1 MSADRITLILF
12 LILITGKDVT
22 GDSLDIDKEV
32 LLNLKSFLEQ
42 KNKVNQG
49 SYNKWDP
56 QDVTPCVWQG
66 ISCSSNRVT
75 GINLPDNDIAGGL
88 FGNFSALTE
97 LTHLDLSTNTID
109 GSIPFDLGQ
118 CKNLRVLN
126 LSHNIMDGEINLSG
140 LTSMEILDLSVNRF
154 SGNIKMSFPRIC
166 NSLVVANL
174 SSNNFTGEIATS
186 MDGCSKLEYVDM
198 SSNFLTGNLWF
209 GFDRFKEFTV
219 SENHLNNTIPGSIFQ
234 ENCTLERLDLSQN
247 VFSGGIPKEIS
258 KCKNLTILDLS
269 GNFFTDK
276 VPTEIGSITKLEQLL
291 LGNNSLSREIP
302 ESLLELKN
310 LTYLDFSRNNFRG
323 DIQPIFGRF
332 TQVKYLLLHANGYTG
347 GLNSSGI
354 LKLQNISRLDL
365 SFNKLTGLLPPEL
378 SQMGSL
384 RYLILAG
391 NLFSG
396 AIPSEFGN
404 LQGLQ
409 ALDLSMNQLNGS
421 IPSSLGRLTSLL
433 WLMLANNSLTGQI
446 PPELGNCSSLLWVNL
461 ANNQLSGS
469 LSPELTNMGNNPSPT
484 FLLNR
489 QRNPA
494 AGSGECS
501 AMKRWIPADYPPFS
515 FVYSLLNRKR
525 CRSLWDTL
533 LKGNGI
539 FQVCLPG
546 TNIRTRQISGYCQL
560 SGNRLSGQIPPG
572 IGKMGNFSM
581 FHLGDNEFS
590 GTLPEEIG
598 QMPLIVLNITR
609 NNFSGRIPMQ
619 LGSLKCLRNL
629 DLSYNNF
636 SGTFPTNLNNL
647 TELSKFNV
655 SYNPYIS
662 GMIPV
667 TGQLA
672 TFEKSSFLGDPLL
685 DLPSFIDN
693 STNSSTIYGHRRSQ
707 QRKWGALLV
716 FMFLLLAF
724 TVCAV
729 MTILVCLV
737 VKSPVDQPGYMM
749 EDLKPGKE
757 FASNSGD
764 SSPWLSDAVKVI
776 RLDKTAFT
784 HADILKA
791 TSNFANDRIIGRG
804 GFGTVYRGLLPDG
817 RHVAIKKKLREGME
831 GEREFRAEMEVLSRN
846 GFGFKWKQRID
857 VAIDV
862 ARALGKA
869 RVTDFGLASL
879 WILGIVHVST
889 MEREQLVWWHPRWT
903 NKWRSDN
910 KEMWYSY
917 GVLLKK
923 LTTGEEPSNGGE
935 DVLVEMVVKVMEM
948 DVMGLA
954 QSRIPVSLH
963 LSGLDDGAL
972 EMCELL
978 LIGKR
983 CTAEALNI
991 LKATSNFAND
1001 RIIGRGGFGTVYR
1014 GLLPDGRHVAIKKK
1028 LREGM
1033 EGEREFRAEMEVLS
1047 RNGYGWPH
1055 PNLVTL
1061 YGWCLYGSEKLLVY
1075 EYMDGGNLEDSIP
1088 DRFGFKWKQRID
1100 VAIDVARAL
1109 VFLHHECYP
1118 SIVHRDV
1125 KASNVLLDK
1134 KGKARVTDFGLARF
1148 VDVGDSHVSTMV
1160 AGTVGYVAPEYGQ
1173 TWQAT
1178 TKGDVYSYGVLV
1190 MELATG
1196 RRAVD
1201 GGEECLVEWS
1211 RRVMGDG
1218 RNGLAQS
1225 MIPVSLQLSGLDDGA
1240 VEMCELLRIGIRCTA
1255 EAPQLRPNMKE
1266 IQDTKIAG
1274 LRLKFNTFK
1283 ALEGE
1288 KVKETYTRMKI
1299 LLNELENKD
1308 VKISQAEVNVTFV
1321 NSLPKKWLSMNQNQR
1336 ANNFIKND
1344 SLATMYG
1351 RYNYEEELIDQIYE
1365 SETKRFTLQGFTSK
1379 ALISNTCIHESTR
1392 SSSEFLADLN
1402 ADEKGLVDVSFDWY
1416 EESLSSEDEGV
1427 TMVKA
1432 FMAIAENTKVH
1443 NISLQNEV
1451 TRLNLDNESLR
1462 DEVSNLKKAIEEW
1475 TSSGRGKRK
1484 ETVSLKEIVF
1494 TKGENAPSKTAP
1506 EVTSNTESECDNQ
1519 EPLPPLPKPL
1529 GAEPIGTSND
1539 KTKQVTKKESS
1550 VKATKKKAHTKSPSV
1565 PDPSPNKKVDSSTE
1579 QLFLT
1584 LIKEVKGLKE

>member
-56 QDVTPCVWQG
+56 QDVTPCAWQG

-97 LTHLDLSTNTID
+97 LTQLDLSTNTID
-109 GSIPFDLGQ
+109 GSIPVDLGQ

-140 LTSMEILDLSVNRF
+140 LTSLEILDVSVNRF

-186 MDGCSKLEYVDM
+186 MDGCSKLEYVDL

-219 SENHLNNTIPGSIFQ
+219 SENRLNHTIPGSIFQ

-269 GNFFTDK
+269 GNIITDK
-276 VPTEIGSITKLEQLL
+276 VPTEIGSITKLEQLF

-310 LTYLDFSRNNFRG
+310 LTYLDFSRNNFGG

-365 SFNKLTGLLPPEL
+365 SFNNLTGLLPPEL

-446 PPELGNCSSLLWVNL
+446 PPELGNCRSLLWVNL

-598 QMPLIVLNITR
+598 QMPLIVLNISR

-672 TFEKSSFLGDPLL
+672 TFEKSSFLGNPLL

-716 FMFLLLAF
+716 SMFLLLAF

-729 MTILVCLV
+729 MTILVCVV
-737 VKSPVDQPGYMM
+737 VKSPVDQDGYIM

-757 FASNSGD
+757 FVSNSGD
-764 SSPWLSDAVKVI
+764 SSPWVSDAVKVI

-784 HADILKA
+784 HADILTA

-804 GFGTVYRGLLPDG
+804 GFGTVYRGLL
-817 RHVAIKKKLREGME
+817 L
-831 GEREFRAEMEVLSRN
+831 
-846 GFGFKWKQRID
+846 
-857 VAIDV
+857 
-862 ARALGKA
+862 
-869 RVTDFGLASL
+869 
-879 WILGIVHVST
+879 
-889 MEREQLVWWHPRWT
+889 
-903 NKWRSDN
+903 
-910 KEMWYSY
+910 
-917 GVLLKK
+917 
-923 LTTGEEPSNGGE
+923 
-935 DVLVEMVVKVMEM
+935 
-948 DVMGLA
+948 
-954 QSRIPVSLH
+954 
-963 LSGLDDGAL
+963 
-972 EMCELL
+972 
-978 LIGKR
+978 
-983 CTAEALNI
+983 
-991 LKATSNFAND
+991 
-1001 RIIGRGGFGTVYR
+1001 
-1014 GLLPDGRHVAIKKK
+1014 DGRHVAIKKK

-1218 RNGLAQS
+1218 RNGFTQS
-1225 MIPVSLQLSGLDDGA
+1225 MIPVSLLVSGLDDGA
-1240 VEMCELLRIGIRCTA
+1240 VEMGELLRIGIRCTA

-1266 IQDTKIAG
+1266 VLDM
-1274 LRLKFNTFK
+1274 LVR
-1283 ALEGE
+1283 
-1288 KVKETYTRMKI
+1288 I
-1299 LLNELENKD
+1299 LANRTD
-1308 VKISQAEVNVTFV
+1308 FSYGSF
-1321 NSLPKKWLSMNQNQR
+1321 LP
-1336 ANNFIKND
+1336 
-1344 SLATMYG
+1344 
-1351 RYNYEEELIDQIYE
+1351 
-1365 SETKRFTLQGFTSK
+1365 
-1379 ALISNTCIHESTR
+1379 
-1392 SSSEFLADLN
+1392 SS
-1402 ADEKGLVDVSFDWY
+1402 
-1416 EESLSSEDEGV
+1416 
-1427 TMVKA
+1427 
-1432 FMAIAENTKVH
+1432 
-1443 NISLQNEV
+1443 
-1451 TRLNLDNESLR
+1451 
-1462 DEVSNLKKAIEEW
+1462 
-1475 TSSGRGKRK
+1475 
-1484 ETVSLKEIVF
+1484 
-1494 TKGENAPSKTAP
+1494 
-1506 EVTSNTESECDNQ
+1506 
-1519 EPLPPLPKPL
+1519 
-1529 GAEPIGTSND
+1529 
-1539 KTKQVTKKESS
+1539 
-1550 VKATKKKAHTKSPSV
+1550 
-1565 PDPSPNKKVDSSTE
+1565 
-1579 QLFLT
+1579 
-1584 LIKEVKGLKE
+1584 